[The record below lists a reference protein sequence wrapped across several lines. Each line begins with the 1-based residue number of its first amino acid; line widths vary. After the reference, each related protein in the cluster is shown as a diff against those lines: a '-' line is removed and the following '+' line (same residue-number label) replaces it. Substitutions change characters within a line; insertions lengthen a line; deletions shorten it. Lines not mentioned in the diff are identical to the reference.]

1 MSDEERGI
9 AMSRILFTNRPG
21 FFSRLANVGVMAA
34 IREVR
39 VTAQTEV
46 RGVQSSPDA
55 SIIAADRDRRAES
68 LDAVAGSEF
77 FDDRIRLQE

>member
-1 MSDEERGI
+1 
-9 AMSRILFTNRPG
+9 MSRILLTNRPG

-39 VTAQTEV
+39 ITAETEI
-46 RGVQSSPDA
+46 REVQSSREA
-55 SIIAADRDRRAES
+55 SIVAVDLDRHADV

-77 FDDRIRLQE
+77 VDDRIRLRE